1 MIISHLEF
9 VQYKMYDMLGGH
21 RTYMQ
26 YGDLTA
32 ECNKLKETT
41 FSVLEP
47 NLNLRHHIYHNNYY
61 NTLQYQKLSSPE
73 ISWSVVQLAII
84 G

>member
-1 MIISHLEF
+1 
-9 VQYKMYDMLGGH
+9 
-21 RTYMQ
+21 MQ
-26 YGDLTA
+26 YGDPTA
-32 ECNKLKETT
+32 ECSKLKETT
-41 FSVLEP
+41 SPVLEP

-73 ISWSVVQLAII
+73 ISRSVVQLAII